1 VKPAFNATLNYQ
13 HVTKWAEQI
22 TTPAGAVAAMRRAF
36 TQARNGRPGPVLI
49 EVPGDLW
56 GEEVPEPFEYTPTT
70 RALSRP
76 DAESID
82 AAAQVLV
89 GIGLWTVLFVLP
101 AKRLVQRFG
110 SIRRIHIDT
119 NTVTVSERGMFG
131 SRQWSAPLSE
141 YTGITRHLRS
151 TLSGLRHEL
160 IMVHR
165 ESRKSVLLHSG
176 DLASPPTIEQAV
188 RLLGLPEIQPR
199 ELYRRGTF
207 GRPATPAPVV
217 AGLA

>member
-1 VKPAFNATLNYQ
+1 MPPQAVDTVACDTPFDRLPLTIDQKSSRASALIMLALLVPALLVGLVPTALLVAFASS
-13 HVTKWAEQI
+13 AM
-22 TTPAGAVAAMRRAF
+22 GVAAD
-36 TQARNGRPGPVLI
+36 NPG
-49 EVPGDLW
+49 
-56 GEEVPEPFEYTPTT
+56 
-70 RALSRP
+70 
-76 DAESID
+76 